1 MDARSRGRE
10 TDLRR
15 RVVWEPSA
23 DQSEG
28 GAACNGAG
36 ASFEP
41 SGDAGGTK
49 VAGAA
54 GEAIDKACPG
64 QPAYIL
70 GGIQINGPTEGP
82 ELLAIR
88 HFELRAPDGTLTDK
102 MAALERALDLQVNG
116 FN

>member
-54 GEAIDKACPG
+54 GGAATFQRFCCVVMADGGDWGGGGAGAKA
-64 QPAYIL
+64 
-70 GGIQINGPTEGP
+70 
-82 ELLAIR
+82 
-88 HFELRAPDGTLTDK
+88 
-102 MAALERALDLQVNG
+102 
-116 FN
+116 